1 MHFEREIAKNA
12 LTWKTTNPIRYF
24 FLNIPVM
31 KQFLK
36 IIVFAFLTICL
47 IAIMQS
53 CTRKTLPVV
62 TTGNI
67 SGLTE
72 SSAVSGGNVTNNGG
86 SDVTARGVCWGTTQN
101 PTISSGKTSD
111 GSGNGTFTS
120 NITGLTA
127 NTTYYVRAY
136 ATNSEGTG
144 YGNEVSFTTKSNTL
158 QDIDGNNYNTVQIGT
173 QIWMKE
179 NLKTTRYK
187 DGSTIPLVSDNTSW
201 SNLTSPGYCWFKND
215 ASTYGGTYGA
225 LYNWYSVSTGK
236 LCPDSWHV
244 PTDAEWT
251 MLVTFLGG
259 PNLAGGK
266 MKEQGT
272 SHWISPNV
280 GATNESN
287 FTGLPGAYRDEGGG
301 FYETV
306 GHYGFWWSSTELSS
320 TNAWDRG
327 LRYETNEIRTGE
339 GYKKVGM
346 SIRCLKN

>member
-1 MHFEREIAKNA
+1 MNHSIRILVIILLISEI
-12 LTWKTTNPIRYF
+12 
-24 FLNIPVM
+24 
-31 KQFLK
+31 
-36 IIVFAFLTICL
+36 ICCN
-47 IAIMQS
+47 S
-53 CTRKTLPVV
+53 CSKDSPSV
-62 TTGNI
+62 TTANVSDITPSGAI
-67 SGLTE
+67 SGGT
-72 SSAVSGGNVTNNGG
+72 VTDNGG
-86 SDVTARGVCWGTTQN
+86 SDITARGVCWGTTQN
-101 PTISSGKTSD
+101 PTISSGKTSN
-111 GSGNGTFTS
+111 GSGNGPFTS

-272 SHWISPNV
+272 AHWISPNV
-280 GATNESN
+280 GATNESS

>member
-1 MHFEREIAKNA
+1 MNHSIRILVIILLISEI
-12 LTWKTTNPIRYF
+12 
-24 FLNIPVM
+24 
-31 KQFLK
+31 
-36 IIVFAFLTICL
+36 ICCN
-47 IAIMQS
+47 S
-53 CTRKTLPVV
+53 CSKDSPSV
-62 TTGNI
+62 TTANVSDI
-67 SGLTE
+67 TPSG
-72 SSAVSGGNVTNNGG
+72 AVSGGTVTDNGG
-86 SDVTARGVCWGTTQN
+86 SDITARGVCWGTTQN
-101 PTISSGKTSD
+101 PTISSGKTSN
-111 GSGNGTFTS
+111 GSGNGPFTS

-272 SHWISPNV
+272 AHWISPNV
-280 GATNESN
+280 GATNESS